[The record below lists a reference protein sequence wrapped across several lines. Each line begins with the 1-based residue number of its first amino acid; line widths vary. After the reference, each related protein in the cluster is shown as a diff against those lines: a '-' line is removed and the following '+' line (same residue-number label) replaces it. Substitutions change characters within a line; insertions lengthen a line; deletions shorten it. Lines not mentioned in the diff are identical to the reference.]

1 MGSRIV
7 PAELRDNMTE
17 HVGALEMKS
26 PTYKFKKNM
35 PSIGGKKGKNKVT
48 VIAAPVSFTDAE
60 LEQYEYWLA
69 LQSCIRWLYEKP
81 KDKYSKDLLM
91 DFMAL
96 YAKIKMAMQAVV
108 PGKVNVIVGKGR
120 TDGQDIVLTGGW
132 YDTAQ
137 GEADFAV
144 SFFTSYISS
153 VCGSNA
159 LNTLADRMEK
169 QIKIYNGRI
178 RKLEEDVERRDMR
191 IADLENAVKK
201 MEASDRASRNPLA
214 RSQGRLP
221 GKRPSRVKAKPVR
234 MKGKRRG

>member
-1 MGSRIV
+1 MGKEIV

-17 HVGALEMKS
+17 KVGALEMKS
-26 PTYKFKKNM
+26 PTYKFKKDM
-35 PSIGGKKGKNKVT
+35 PSIGGKNGKSKVA

-60 LEQYEYWLA
+60 LENYEYWLA
-69 LQSCIRWLYEKP
+69 LQSCIPWLYEKP
-81 KDKYSKDLLM
+81 KDNDAKDLLR

-96 YAKIKMAMQAVV
+96 YAKVKMAMQAVV
-108 PGKVNVIVGKGR
+108 PGKVNVSVGKGK
-120 TDGQDIVLTGGW
+120 TDGRDILLTGGW

-137 GEADFAV
+137 GEADFVV

-159 LNTLADRMEK
+159 LNALADRMEK
-169 QIKIYNGRI
+169 QMKTYRGRI
-178 RKLEEDVERRDMR
+178 RKLEEDVKRRDMR
-191 IADLENAVKK
+191 IADLENAIKK
-201 MEASDRASRNPLA
+201 MEASCRASRNPLA

-221 GKRPSRVKAKPVR
+221 GKRPSRVKAKPFS

>member
-1 MGSRIV
+1 MSKKIETGKDGAIEMESP
-7 PAELRDNMTE
+7 PA
-17 HVGALEMKS
+17 
-26 PTYKFKKNM
+26 KFKKDI
-35 PSIGGKKGKNKVT
+35 PNKMEGEVE
-48 VIAAPVSFTDAE
+48 VIAAPVSLTDAE
-60 LEQYEYWLA
+60 LEHFEYWMSI
-69 LQSCIRWLYEKP
+69 QSCIPWLYEEP
-81 KDKYSKDLLM
+81 NDKFSKDLLR
-91 DFMAL
+91 DFMAM

-108 PGKVNVIVGKGR
+108 PGKVNVSVGKGR
-120 TDGQDIVLTGGW
+120 ADGQDIVLTDGW

-144 SFFTSYISS
+144 SLFTSYISS

-191 IADLENAVKK
+191 IADLENAIKK
-201 MEASDRASRNPLA
+201 MEASDRASRNPLT

-221 GKRPSRVKAKPVR
+221 GKRPLRVKAQSVR
-234 MKGKRRG
+234 MNGKRRG

>member
-1 MGSRIV
+1 MGNKIV

-17 HVGALEMKS
+17 NIGALEMKS

-35 PSIGGKKGKNKVT
+35 PSIGGKNGKNKVA

-60 LEQYEYWLA
+60 LEHYEYWLS
-69 LQSCIRWLYEKP
+69 LQSCIPWLYEEP
-81 KDKYSKDLLM
+81 NDKYSKDLLR

-108 PGKVNVIVGKGR
+108 PGKVNVSVGKGR
-120 TDGQDIVLTGGW
+120 TDGQDLVLTGGW
-132 YDTAQ
+132 CDTAQ

-159 LNTLADRMEK
+159 LNKLADRMEN
-169 QIKIYNGRI
+169 QIKIYKGRI
-178 RKLEEDVERRDMR
+178 RKLADDIERRDMR
-191 IADLENAVKK
+191 IADLENAIKK
-201 MEASDRASRNPLA
+201 MEASDRASRNPIA

-234 MKGKRRG
+234 MNGKRRD